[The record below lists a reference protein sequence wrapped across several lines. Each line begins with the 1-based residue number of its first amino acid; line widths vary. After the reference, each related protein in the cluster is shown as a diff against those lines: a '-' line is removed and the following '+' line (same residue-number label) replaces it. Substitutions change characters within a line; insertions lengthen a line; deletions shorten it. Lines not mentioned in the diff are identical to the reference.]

1 MLDQRLERRGGLR
14 QAIPPWRNAYRIAT
28 VRAYSGQS
36 VRDRLTTGCLHSG
49 RDATAIDHGWG
60 SLTWLANRE
69 ITGTEGVTL
78 GRTIIRP
85 GERNP
90 RHRHNT
96 CEEVLYVLRGR
107 VRHSVGEE
115 SVVLESGDTLT
126 IPAGV
131 FHNAVNIGPEDADVI
146 VAYSTGQRDFE
157 LEQP

>member
-1 MLDQRLERRGGLR
+1 M
-14 QAIPPWRNAYRIAT
+14 P
-28 VRAYSGQS
+28 
-36 VRDRLTTGCLHSG
+36 DRTDDSLTTGKLRPGS
-49 RDATAIDHGWG
+49 DATAIDHGWG
-60 SLTWLANRE
+60 SLTWLASSE
-69 ITGTEGVTL
+69 LTGTRGVTL

-96 CEEVLYVLRGR
+96 CEELLHVLRGR
-107 VRHSVGEE
+107 LRHSVDEE

-131 FHNAVNIGPEDADVI
+131 FHNAMNIGDEDADVI

>member
-1 MLDQRLERRGGLR
+1 M
-14 QAIPPWRNAYRIAT
+14 
-28 VRAYSGQS
+28 
-36 VRDRLTTGCLHSG
+36 TTGLHFSG
-49 RDATAIDHGWG
+49 RDAAAIDHDWG

-78 GRTIIRP
+78 GRTTILP
-85 GERNP
+85 GKHNP

-115 SVVLESGDTLT
+115 TFVLEQGDTLT

-131 FHNAVNIGPEDADVI
+131 FHHAVNIGNEDADVI
-146 VAYSTGQRDFE
+146 VADSTGHRDFE
-157 LEQP
+157 LERP